1 MDIDTTHVMATPG
14 EVADRDGI
22 SKQAVTK
29 IVRQL
34 VEKHEL
40 PVERD
45 ARDRIVRFSLAHYD
59 HYRGQFASSARTN
72 AVRRSEEP
80 NPAPSSLSH
89 AKDSRDE
96 ALRREA
102 WLNVSRAELQRQ
114 EELKK
119 LIRADRLREGLTN
132 AGRQIQ
138 GIVSRLPN
146 KADDLA
152 LAVSKEGAHGL
163 RALLR
168 TIAFEINRNIADELD
183 ALALS
188 EPAGD
193 PLISDETEEA
203 DT

>member
-1 MDIDTTHVMATPG
+1 MDDDTPHVMATPG
-14 EVADRDGI
+14 EVAERDGI

-34 VEKHEL
+34 VDKHDL

-45 ARDRIVRFSLAHYD
+45 VRDRIVRFSLAHYD

-72 AVRRSEEP
+72 AARRETESGS
-80 NPAPSSLSH
+80 APSALLP

-102 WLNVSRAELQRQ
+102 WLKVSRAELQRQ

-119 LIRADRLREGLTN
+119 LVRTDKLTEGLTK
-132 AGRQIQ
+132 AGREIQ
-138 GIVSRLPN
+138 NIVARLPN

-163 RALLR
+163 RSLLR
-168 TIAFEINRNIADELD
+168 TLAFEINRDIADELD
-183 ALALS
+183 ALALAAPTS
-188 EPAGD
+188 D
-193 PLISDETEEA
+193 PLISDETE
-203 DT
+203 DTDA